1 MLMYLYKVEQFLV
14 NNLNYLNISK
24 GMTIAAIE
32 ALKSN
37 PIPNPK
43 VGAALFDKNMNL
55 KNKSYHV
62 QKGQDHAEVALIKK
76 AKLEDSDYLYV
87 TLEPCYHEDTSPS
100 CAKELI
106 KTNIKNIIIGDV
118 DVDSRTSGKSI
129 ELLSNNG
136 INITVEKGINDL
148 LNPYYKNIVKSSPL
162 TYIGK
167 IGISDNN
174 YISDSDSKNKY
185 ITNDISLDI
194 THILRATV
202 DAILV
207 GKNTFII
214 DNPILNIRN
223 VDLKDT
229 TNKPL
234 KIVWW
239 GSKVPN
245 EIKNNDKLNQYTF
258 VESNSLQELE
268 EILIKKDC
276 RSVLVEGGKYIH
288 ELLFANNKYHKF
300 YEFRS
305 KNIINKGLS
314 MNYLSQNIFNEGY
327 KEENK
332 FLLKDNELVIYNR
345 K

>member
-1 MLMYLYKVEQFLV
+1 
-14 NNLNYLNISK
+14 
-24 GMTIAAIE
+24 MTIAALE

-37 PIPNPK
+37 PFPNPK

-62 QKGQDHAEVALIKK
+62 QKGLDHAEISLIKD
-76 AKLEDSDYLYV
+76 AKLEDSDHLYV
-87 TLEPCYHEDTSPS
+87 TLEPCYHDDTSPS

-106 KTNIKNIIIGDV
+106 NTNIKNVIIGDV
-118 DVDSRTSGKSI
+118 DIDSRTSGKSI
-129 ELLSNNG
+129 ELLSKKG
-136 INITVEKGINDL
+136 KNITIETGINDL
-148 LNPYYKNIVKSSPL
+148 LNPYYKNIKQSSSI

-167 IGISDNN
+167 IGISVNN
-174 YISDSDSKNKY
+174 YIYDSESENKY

-194 THILRATV
+194 SHILRATV
-202 DAILV
+202 DAVLV

-223 VDLKDT
+223 TELKDSA
-229 TNKPL
+229 NSPL

-239 GSKVPN
+239 GSKLPN
-245 EIKNNDKLNQYTF
+245 EIKKNQNLDQYIF
-258 VESNSLQELE
+258 IESSSLDELE
-268 EILIKKDC
+268 DTLIKSNC

-288 ELLFANNKYHKF
+288 ELLLAKNKYLKF

-305 KNIINKGLS
+305 KNIIDKGLS
-314 MNYLSQNIFNEGY
+314 MDFLSQSLFNEAY

-332 FLLKDNELVIYNR
+332 FLLKDNELVIYTR

>member
-1 MLMYLYKVEQFLV
+1 
-14 NNLNYLNISK
+14 
-24 GMTIAAIE
+24 MTIAALE

-37 PIPNPK
+37 PFPNPK

-55 KNKSYHV
+55 KKKSYHV
-62 QKGQDHAEVALIKK
+62 QKGLDHAEVSLIKD
-76 AKLEDSDYLYV
+76 AKLENSDYLYV
-87 TLEPCYHEDTSPS
+87 TLEPCFHDDTSPS

-106 KTNIKNIIIGDV
+106 NTNIKNVIIGDV

-129 ELLSNNG
+129 ELLSENG
-136 INITVEKGINDL
+136 INVTLEKGINDL
-148 LNPYYKNIVKSSPL
+148 LNPYYKNINKSSSV

-174 YISDSDSKNKY
+174 YIYDSKSKDKY

-194 THILRATV
+194 SHILRATV
-202 DAILV
+202 DAVLV

-223 VDLKDT
+223 PELKDT
-229 TNKPL
+229 TNSPL

-245 EIKNNDKLNQYTF
+245 EIKKNDNLKQYIF
-258 VESNSLQELE
+258 IESSSLQELE
-268 EILIKKDC
+268 NTLNENNC
-276 RSVLVEGGKYIH
+276 RSVLVEGGKYVH
-288 ELLFANNKYHKF
+288 ELLFTNNKYLKF

-305 KNIINKGLS
+305 KNIINNGLS
-314 MNYLSQNIFNEGY
+314 MAYLSQNGFKDAY

-332 FLLKDNELVIYNR
+332 FLLKDNELVIYTR

>member
-1 MLMYLYKVEQFLV
+1 MV

-24 GMTIAAIE
+24 GMTIAALE

-37 PIPNPK
+37 PFPNPK

-62 QKGQDHAEVALIKK
+62 QKGLDHAEVALIKETE
-76 AKLEDSDYLYV
+76 LDDSDYLYV
-87 TLEPCYHEDTSPS
+87 TLEPCYHDDTSPS

-106 KTNIKNIIIGDV
+106 NTNIKNVIIGDV

-129 ELLSNNG
+129 ELLSNSG
-136 INITVEKGINDL
+136 INITVETGINDL
-148 LNPYYKNIVKSSPL
+148 LNPYYKNLSKSSPL

-174 YISDSDSKNKY
+174 YIYDTESKNKY
-185 ITNDISLDI
+185 ITNNISLDI
-194 THILRATV
+194 SHILRATV

-214 DNPILNIRN
+214 DNPLLDIRN
-223 VDLKDT
+223 TELKDT
-229 TNKPL
+229 ENKPL

-239 GSKVPN
+239 GSEVPSEIKDN
-245 EIKNNDKLNQYTF
+245 DTLNQYIFIETSSIQELEDILIKNN
-258 VESNSLQELE
+258 
-268 EILIKKDC
+268 I

-288 ELLFANNKYHKF
+288 ELLFTNNKYNKF

-305 KNIINKGLS
+305 KHIINKGLS
-314 MNYLSQNIFNEGY
+314 MDYLNKNVFNEVY

-332 FLLKDNELVIYNR
+332 FFLKDNELVIYTR

>member
-1 MLMYLYKVEQFLV
+1 MV

-136 INITVEKGINDL
+136 INITLETGINDL
-148 LNPYYKNIVKSSPL
+148 LNPYYKNVSKSFSI

-167 IGISDNN
+167 IGISSNN
-174 YISDSDSKNKY
+174 YIYDSESKNKY

-194 THILRATV
+194 SHILRSTV

-223 VDLKDT
+223 TELKAT
-229 TNKPL
+229 ANSPL
-234 KIVWW
+234 KTVWW

-245 EIKNNDKLNQYTF
+245 EIKKNNKLNQYTF
-258 VESNSLQELE
+258 IESSSLQELE
-268 EILIKKDC
+268 NTLIENNC
-276 RSVLVEGGKYIH
+276 RSVLVEGGKFIH
-288 ELLFANNKYHKF
+288 ELLFANNKYLKF

-305 KNIINKGLS
+305 KNIINNGIS
-314 MNYLSQNIFNEGY
+314 MDYLSQSVFNEAY

-332 FLLKDNELVIYNR
+332 FPLNDNELVIYTR

>member
-1 MLMYLYKVEQFLV
+1 MV
-14 NNLNYLNISK
+14 NNLNYLNLSK

-37 PIPNPK
+37 PFPNPK
-43 VGAALFDKNMNL
+43 VGAALFDKNMNI

-62 QKGQDHAEVALIKK
+62 QKGQDHAEVALIKE
-76 AKLEDSDYLYV
+76 ANLEDSDYLYV
-87 TLEPCYHEDTSPS
+87 TLEPCYHDDTSPS
-100 CAKELI
+100 CAKELLN
-106 KTNIKNIIIGDV
+106 TNIKNVIIGDV
-118 DVDSRTSGKSI
+118 DLDSRTSGKSI
-129 ELLSNNG
+129 DLLTNNG
-136 INITVEKGINDL
+136 KNISIEAGVNDL
-148 LNPYYKNIVKSSPL
+148 LNPYYKNVSKSTPL

-174 YISDSDSKNKY
+174 YIYDSESKNKY

-194 THILRATV
+194 SHILRATV

-214 DNPILNIRN
+214 DNPILDIRN
-223 VDLKDT
+223 ADLKNT
-229 TNKPL
+229 ANNPL

-239 GSKVPN
+239 GSAISS
-245 EIKNNDKLNQYTF
+245 EIKKNDKLNQYIF
-258 VESNSLQELE
+258 IESSSIQDLE
-268 EILIKKDC
+268 DILIKNNC

-288 ELLFANNKYHKF
+288 ELLFTNNKYYKF

-305 KNIINKGLS
+305 KNIIKKGLS
-314 MNYLSQNIFNEGY
+314 MDYLNKNVFNEVY

-332 FLLKDNELVIYNR
+332 FFLKDNELVIYTR

>member
-1 MLMYLYKVEQFLV
+1 MV

-24 GMTIAAIE
+24 GMAIAALE

-37 PIPNPK
+37 PFPNPK
-43 VGAALFDKNMNL
+43 VGAALFDKNMKL

-62 QKGQDHAEVALIKK
+62 QKGLDHAEVSLIKE

-87 TLEPCYHEDTSPS
+87 TLEPCYHDDTSPS

-106 KTNIKNIIIGDV
+106 NTNIKNVIIGDV
-118 DVDSRTSGKSI
+118 DVDSRTAGKSI
-129 ELLSNNG
+129 ELLSENG
-136 INITVEKGINDL
+136 INIKVETGINDL
-148 LNPYYKNIVKSSPL
+148 LNPYYENVSKSSSI

-167 IGISDNN
+167 IGISSNN
-174 YISDSDSKNKY
+174 YIYDSESKNKY

-194 THILRATV
+194 SHILRATV
-202 DAILV
+202 DAILI

-223 VDLKDT
+223 SELKDT
-229 TNKPL
+229 ADNPL

-245 EIKNNDKLNQYTF
+245 EIKKNDKLNQYLF
-258 VESNSLQELE
+258 IESSSLQELE
-268 EILIKKDC
+268 NTLIENNC
-276 RSVLVEGGKYIH
+276 RSLLVEGGKYIH
-288 ELLFANNKYHKF
+288 ELLFAHNKYLKF

-305 KNIINKGLS
+305 KNFINKGLS
-314 MNYLSQNIFNEGY
+314 MDYLSQSVFNEAY

-332 FLLKDNELVIYNR
+332 FLLKDNELVIYTR

>member
-1 MLMYLYKVEQFLV
+1 
-14 NNLNYLNISK
+14 
-24 GMTIAAIE
+24 MTIAALE

-37 PIPNPK
+37 PFPNPK
-43 VGAALFDKNMNL
+43 VGSALFDKNMNL

-62 QKGQDHAEVALIKK
+62 QKGLDHAEVSLIKD
-76 AKLEDSDYLYV
+76 AKLENSDYLYV
-87 TLEPCYHEDTSPS
+87 TLEPCFHDDTSPS

-106 KTNIKNIIIGDV
+106 NTNIKNVIIGDV

-129 ELLSNNG
+129 ELLSENG
-136 INITVEKGINDL
+136 INVTLEKGINDL
-148 LNPYYKNIVKSSPL
+148 LNPYYKNINKSSSV
-162 TYIGK
+162 TYVGK

-174 YISDSDSKNKY
+174 YIYDSESKDKY

-194 THILRATV
+194 SHILRATV
-202 DAILV
+202 DAVLV

-223 VDLKDT
+223 SELKDT
-229 TNKPL
+229 TNSPL

-245 EIKNNDKLNQYTF
+245 EIKNNDNLKQYIF
-258 VESNSLQELE
+258 IESSSLQELE
-268 EILIKKDC
+268 NTLNENNC
-276 RSVLVEGGKYIH
+276 RSVLVEGGKYVH
-288 ELLFANNKYHKF
+288 EMLFTNNKYLKF

-305 KNIINKGLS
+305 KNIINNGLS
-314 MNYLSQNIFNEGY
+314 MDYLSQNGFKDAY

-332 FLLKDNELVIYNR
+332 FLLKDNELVIYTR

>member
-1 MLMYLYKVEQFLV
+1 
-14 NNLNYLNISK
+14 
-24 GMTIAAIE
+24 MTIAAIE

-62 QKGQDHAEVALIKK
+62 QKGKDHAEVALIKN

-106 KTNIKNIIIGDV
+106 STDIKNVIIGDI
-118 DVDSRTSGKSI
+118 DADSRTSGKSI
-129 ELLSNNG
+129 ELLRESG
-136 INITVEKGINDL
+136 INITVETGINDL
-148 LNPYYKNIVKSSPL
+148 LNPYYKNVSKSSSVS
-162 TYIGK
+162 YIGK
-167 IGISDNN
+167 IGISRNN
-174 YISDSDSKNKY
+174 YIYDSESENKY
-185 ITNDISLDI
+185 ITNNISLDI
-194 THILRATV
+194 SHILRATV

-207 GKNTFII
+207 GKNTFMI
-214 DNPILNIRN
+214 DNPILDIRN
-223 VDLKDT
+223 TELKET
-229 TNKPL
+229 SNNPL

-239 GSKVPN
+239 GSEVPS
-245 EIKNNDKLNQYTF
+245 EIKENDKLNQYIF
-258 VESNSLQELE
+258 IESSSIQELE
-268 EILIKKDC
+268 DILIKNNC
-276 RSVLVEGGKYIH
+276 RSVLVEGGKYLH
-288 ELLFANNKYHKF
+288 ELLFTNNKYLKF

-305 KNIINKGLS
+305 KNIINNGLS
-314 MNYLSQNIFNEGY
+314 MDYLSQNVFNDVY

-332 FLLKDNELVIYNR
+332 FLLKDNELVIYTR

>member
-1 MLMYLYKVEQFLV
+1 MV
-14 NNLNYLNISK
+14 NNLTYLNISDC
-24 GMTIAAIE
+24 MSIAAIE

-37 PIPNPK
+37 PNPNPR
-43 VGAALFDKNMNL
+43 VGAALFDVNGNL
-55 KNKSYHV
+55 KAKTHHKK
-62 QKGQDHAEVALIKK
+62 KGSDHAEVSLINSTYIDK
-76 AKLEDSDYLYV
+76 EDLLYV
-87 TLEPCYHEDTSPS
+87 TLEPCFHDDTSPS

-106 KTNIKNIIIGDV
+106 NTNIKNIFIGDV
-118 DVDSRTSGKSI
+118 DIDPRTSGKSI
-129 ELLSNNG
+129 DLLNENG
-136 INITVEKGINDL
+136 ITITVEAGINDL
-148 LNPYYKNIVKSSPL
+148 LNPYYKNINKSSSI

-174 YISDSDSKNKY
+174 YIYDSESKDKY

-194 THILRATV
+194 SHILRATV
-202 DAILV
+202 DAVLV

-223 VDLKDT
+223 IELKES
-229 TNKPL
+229 TNSPL

-239 GSKVPN
+239 GSKVPS
-245 EIKNNDKLNQYTF
+245 EIKNNDKLKQYIF
-258 VESNSLQELE
+258 IESSSIKELE
-268 EILIKKDC
+268 NTLIENNC
-276 RSVLVEGGKYIH
+276 SSVLVEGGKYIH
-288 ELLFANNKYHKF
+288 ELLFANNKYNKF

-314 MNYLSQNIFNEGY
+314 MDYLSQSIFNEAY

-332 FLLKDNELVIYNR
+332 FLLKDNELVIYTR

>member
-1 MLMYLYKVEQFLV
+1 MV

-24 GMTIAAIE
+24 GMAIAALE

-37 PIPNPK
+37 PFPNPK
-43 VGAALFDKNMNL
+43 VGAALFDKNMKL

-62 QKGQDHAEVALIKK
+62 QKGLDHAEVSLIKE

-87 TLEPCYHEDTSPS
+87 TLEPCYHDDTSPS

-106 KTNIKNIIIGDV
+106 NTNIKNIIIGDV
-118 DVDSRTSGKSI
+118 DVDLRTSGKSF
-129 ELLSNNG
+129 ELLSENG
-136 INITVEKGINDL
+136 KNVIVEKGINDL
-148 LNPYYKNIVKSSPL
+148 LNPYYKNKKQSSSI

-174 YISDSDSKNKY
+174 YIYDAESENKY

-194 THILRATV
+194 SHILRATV
-202 DAILV
+202 DAVLV

-223 VDLKDT
+223 TELKDSA
-229 TNKPL
+229 NRPL

-239 GSKVPN
+239 GSKLPN
-245 EIKNNDKLNQYTF
+245 EIKKNQNLDQYIF
-258 VESNSLQELE
+258 IESSSLDELE
-268 EILIKKDC
+268 DTLIENNC

-288 ELLFANNKYHKF
+288 ELLLSKNKYLKF

-305 KNIINKGLS
+305 KNIIDNGLS
-314 MNYLSQNIFNEGY
+314 MDLLSQSVFNEAY

-332 FLLKDNELVIYNR
+332 FLLKDNELVIYTR

>member
-1 MLMYLYKVEQFLV
+1 LV

-24 GMTIAAIE
+24 GMTIAALE

-37 PIPNPK
+37 PFPNPK

-62 QKGQDHAEVALIKK
+62 QKGLDHAEVALIKETE
-76 AKLEDSDYLYV
+76 LDDSDYLYV
-87 TLEPCYHEDTSPS
+87 TLEPCYHDDTSPS
-100 CAKELI
+100 CANELI
-106 KTNIKNIIIGDV
+106 NTNIKNVIIGDV

-129 ELLSNNG
+129 ELLSSSG
-136 INITVEKGINDL
+136 INITVETGINDL
-148 LNPYYKNIVKSSPL
+148 LNPYYKNLSKSSPL

-174 YISDSDSKNKY
+174 YIYDTESKNKY
-185 ITNDISLDI
+185 ITNNISLDI
-194 THILRATV
+194 SHILRATV

-214 DNPILNIRN
+214 DNPLLDIRN
-223 VDLKDT
+223 TELKDT
-229 TNKPL
+229 ENKPL

-239 GSKVPN
+239 GSEVPSEIKDN
-245 EIKNNDKLNQYTF
+245 DTLNQYIFIETSSIQELEDILIKNN
-258 VESNSLQELE
+258 
-268 EILIKKDC
+268 I

-288 ELLFANNKYHKF
+288 ELLFTNNKYNKF

-305 KNIINKGLS
+305 KHIINKGLS
-314 MNYLSQNIFNEGY
+314 MDYLNKNVFNEVY

-332 FLLKDNELVIYNR
+332 FFLKDNELVIYTR

>member
-1 MLMYLYKVEQFLV
+1 LV
-14 NNLNYLNISK
+14 NNLSYLNISE
-24 GMTIAAIE
+24 GMTIAALE

-37 PIPNPK
+37 PSPNPK
-43 VGAALFDKNMNL
+43 VGAALFDKDMNL
-55 KNKSYHV
+55 KNKSYHA
-62 QKGQDHAEVALIKK
+62 QKGLDHAEVSLIKE
-76 AKLEDSDYLYV
+76 ANLEDSDYLYV
-87 TLEPCYHEDTSPS
+87 TLEPCYHDDTSPS

-106 KTNIKNIIIGDV
+106 NTNIKNIIIGDV
-118 DVDSRTSGKSI
+118 DVDLRTSGKSI
-129 ELLSNNG
+129 ELLSENG
-136 INITVEKGINDL
+136 KNITVEKGINDL
-148 LNPYYKNIVKSSPL
+148 LNPYYKNIKQSSSI

-174 YISDSDSKNKY
+174 YIYDAESENKY

-194 THILRATV
+194 SHILRATV
-202 DAILV
+202 DAVLV

-223 VDLKDT
+223 TELKDSA
-229 TNKPL
+229 NSPL

-239 GSKVPN
+239 GSKLPN
-245 EIKNNDKLNQYTF
+245 EIKKNRNLNQYIF
-258 VESNSLQELE
+258 IESNSLNELE
-268 EILIKKDC
+268 DTLIKSNC

-288 ELLFANNKYHKF
+288 ELLLAKNKYLKF

-305 KNIINKGLS
+305 KNIIQNGLS
-314 MNYLSQNIFNEGY
+314 MNLLSQSVFNETY

-332 FLLKDNELVIYNR
+332 FLLKDNELVIYTR

>member
-1 MLMYLYKVEQFLV
+1 
-14 NNLNYLNISK
+14 
-24 GMTIAAIE
+24 MTIAALE

-37 PIPNPK
+37 PFPNPK

-62 QKGQDHAEVALIKK
+62 QKGLDHAEVALIKK
-76 AKLEDSDYLYV
+76 TELNDSDYLYV
-87 TLEPCYHEDTSPS
+87 TLEPCYHDDTSPS

-106 KTNIKNIIIGDV
+106 NTNIKNVIIGDV

-129 ELLSNNG
+129 ELLSDNG
-136 INITVEKGINDL
+136 INITIETGINDL
-148 LNPYYKNIVKSSPL
+148 LNPYYTNLSKSSPL

-167 IGISDNN
+167 IGISDND
-174 YISDSDSKNKY
+174 YIYNSESKNKY

-194 THILRATV
+194 SHILRATA

-207 GKNTFII
+207 GKNTFLI

-223 VDLKDT
+223 AELKDM

-239 GSKVPN
+239 GSEVPN
-245 EIKNNDKLNQYTF
+245 EIKQNEQLNEYLF
-258 VESNSLQELE
+258 IESSSIQELE
-268 EILIKKDC
+268 DILIKNNC

-288 ELLFANNKYHKF
+288 ELLFINNKYHKF

-305 KNIINKGLS
+305 KHIIKKGLS
-314 MNYLSQNIFNEGY
+314 MNYLNQNLFYKAY

-332 FLLKDNELVIYNR
+332 FLLKDNELVIYTR

>member
-1 MLMYLYKVEQFLV
+1 MV
-14 NNLNYLNISK
+14 NNLTYLNISK
-24 GMTIAAIE
+24 GMIIAALE

-37 PIPNPK
+37 PFPNPK
-43 VGAALFDKNMNL
+43 VGSALFDKNMNL

-62 QKGQDHAEVALIKK
+62 QKGLDHAEVSLIKD
-76 AKLEDSDYLYV
+76 AKLENSDYLYV
-87 TLEPCYHEDTSPS
+87 TLEPCFHDDTSPS

-106 KTNIKNIIIGDV
+106 NTNIKNVIIGDV

-129 ELLSNNG
+129 ELLSENG
-136 INITVEKGINDL
+136 INVTLEKGINDL
-148 LNPYYKNIVKSSPL
+148 LNPYYKNINKSSSV
-162 TYIGK
+162 TYVGK

-174 YISDSDSKNKY
+174 YIYDSESKDKY

-194 THILRATV
+194 SHILRATV
-202 DAILV
+202 DAVLV

-223 VDLKDT
+223 SELKDT
-229 TNKPL
+229 TNSPL

-245 EIKNNDKLNQYTF
+245 EIKNNDNLKQYIF
-258 VESNSLQELE
+258 IESSSLQELE
-268 EILIKKDC
+268 NTLNENNC
-276 RSVLVEGGKYIH
+276 RSVLVEGGKYVH
-288 ELLFANNKYHKF
+288 EMLFTNNKYLKF

-305 KNIINKGLS
+305 KNIINNGLS
-314 MNYLSQNIFNEGY
+314 MDYLSQNGFKDAY

-332 FLLKDNELVIYNR
+332 FLLKDNELVIYTR